1 MNQSE
6 ENLFVDTPENITFG
20 YEIAGI
26 GSRFLAALVDTTLI
40 LLLQILVNAVM
51 ILILSKSVDMSEIVS
66 SGKIFNSPVSWV
78 IGLMGLIAFFFLWG
92 YYIFFEMLWNGQ
104 SPGKALA
111 KLRVIR
117 ANGTPITLTESII
130 RNLVRVID
138 FLPMYYGVGVI
149 TMFVNSQS
157 RRLGDLAAGTLVV
170 RENMERISLK
180 SLAVPEIRLAQPTA
194 SIGAPG
200 VTGQEY
206 PVERL
211 TQQDIQMIES
221 FLKRR
226 QELNNR
232 PDLARQIARSILA
245 RMDISDSELQNRG
258 AEETLSAVLQAYRS
272 RQDFSG

>member
-40 LLLQILVNAVM
+40 LLLQILVNAVL
-51 ILILSKSVDMSEIVS
+51 ILIISKSVDVSEVVA
-66 SGKIFNSPVSWV
+66 SGKIFSSSASWLV
-78 IGLMGLIAFFFLWG
+78 GLMGLISFFFLWG

>member
-6 ENLFVDTPENITFG
+6 QNLFVDTPENITFG

-40 LLLQILVNAVM
+40 LLLQILVNAVL
-51 ILILSKSVDMSEIVS
+51 ILIISKSVDVGEVVA
-66 SGKIFNSPVSWV
+66 SGKIFNPSASWLL
-78 IGLMGLIAFFFLWG
+78 GLMGLISFFFLWG

-170 RENMERISLK
+170 RENTERISLK
-180 SLAVPEIRLAQPTA
+180 SLAVLEIRLAQPTA
-194 SIGAPG
+194 SIGVPG
-200 VTGQEY
+200 ITGQEY
-206 PVERL
+206 PIERL

-232 PDLARQIARSILA
+232 LDLARQIACSILA
-245 RMDISDSELQNRG
+245 RMDIPESELQDRG

-272 RQDFSG
+272 RQDFAG